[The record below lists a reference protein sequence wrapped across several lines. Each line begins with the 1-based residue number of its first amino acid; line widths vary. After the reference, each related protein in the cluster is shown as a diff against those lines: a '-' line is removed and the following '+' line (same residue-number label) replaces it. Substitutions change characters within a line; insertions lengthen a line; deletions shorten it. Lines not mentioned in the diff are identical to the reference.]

1 MTSRK
6 RSGGF
11 LKSRRLVD
19 GTEAVACKSSKIG
32 NWMIWMVHRAHLD
45 DETLVKFEPWACLES
60 SHTHT
65 HTHRQPHRPHVAFA
79 AQSGLH
85 EPEDAGRERGS
96 ADFSKAGRG
105 HGERFG
111 EERMRSRGTAERR
124 VEDAVGCVPF
134 AARCRS
140 QGNTHIEQLSLD
152 FTSIPIV
159 GAS

>member
-1 MTSRK
+1 ME
-6 RSGGF
+6 
-11 LKSRRLVD
+11 SRRLVD
-19 GTEAVACKSSKIG
+19 GTEAVAGKSSKIG

-45 DETLVKFEPWACLES
+45 DETLVKFEPWACWES

-65 HTHRQPHRPHVAFA
+65 HIDSHIGPHVAFA
-79 AQSGLH
+79 VQSGLH

-124 VEDAVGCVPF
+124 VEDAVGS
-134 AARCRS
+134 ARCRS